1 MVDGQHGKCCV
12 YAKRMFLQNFSI
24 FEKKLARRSAYLVY
38 KGKLWILNEAKPKKM
53 KLTFWAQKSTNIVI
67 EYTKRCG
74 IATFG
79 GVCFLRK
86 VHLINIFMRKS

>member
-1 MVDGQHGKCCV
+1 MQQKLEFRKGNPFP
-12 YAKRMFLQNFSI
+12 AIFLKI
-24 FEKKLARRSAYLVY
+24 IM
-38 KGKLWILNEAKPKKM
+38 GKLGFYNGGKLKILKFH
-53 KLTFWAQKSTNIVI
+53 FWPEKFTNTGL

-86 VHLINIFMRKS
+86 VHFVNIFMGKS